1 MKIDSPP
8 SSVPSVEASSSAFAD
23 PLIAV
28 LEQLRSLVARTTQ
41 ADYVA
46 PADARFLNATIGGH
60 VRHCLD
66 HIAAIVGRDRN
77 QPIDYDHRARG
88 TSVETDPVAGL
99 SELQRL
105 IAGLVALR
113 DIEGDRPVDVLLM
126 PDRRGHSII
135 VRSSLAREL
144 AFALSHT
151 IHHQATVRGIALARG
166 ISVDHTFGYAPSTL
180 SHQDASACAR

>member
-1 MKIDSPP
+1 MKIDS
-8 SSVPSVEASSSAFAD
+8 SLTSVPSAEASCAVFAD
-23 PLIAV
+23 PLIGV

-46 PADARFLNATIGGH
+46 QADARFLSATIGGH

-66 HIAAIVGRDRN
+66 HVAAIVGRDRD
-77 QPIDYDHRARG
+77 QRIDYDHRERG

-99 SELQRL
+99 AELQRL
-105 IAGLVALR
+105 IAGVVALR
-113 DIEGDRPVDVLLM
+113 DIDGDCPVEVMLM
-126 PDRRGHSII
+126 PDRRGQSVA

-151 IHHQATVRGIALARG
+151 IHHQATVRGMAMARG
-166 ISVDHTFGYAPSTL
+166 ISVDNGFGYAPSTL
-180 SHQDASACAR
+180 SHRDTAACAR